1 MLDPRTA
8 LALALACSTL
18 ACQDQDAEALDRA
31 IDDFAERFQTSRDLL
46 CACPEQLGFA
56 SADEC
61 EAASG
66 EIDGAAQECIADA
79 FAGREGD
86 GAEYLECV
94 VELQDAYAECLY
106 GVGGCAV
113 DWYVTCQDQYEA
125 DVAAECAG
133 DPGALEGCLPQ

>member
-31 IDDFAERFQTSRDLL
+31 IDDFAERFKTSRDLL

-56 SADEC
+56 TADEC

-66 EIDGAAQECIADA
+66 EIDGAARGARGTGSSTSSAWSSCRMRTRSASTVW
-79 FAGREGD
+79 AGVRRTG
-86 GAEYLECV
+86 
-94 VELQDAYAECLY
+94 
-106 GVGGCAV
+106 
-113 DWYVTCQDQYEA
+113 T
-125 DVAAECAG
+125 
-133 DPGALEGCLPQ
+133 